1 MAMEVELIAAGTK
14 LSAKGEGASHDI
26 SASQTR
32 TFLCAMDITD
42 QIEQESID
50 LSVWGSED
58 GQNWG
63 TKPLLMMPQ
72 RFYRGET
79 RQILDLSLKPEI
91 RFIRAKWDLF
101 RWGRVAP
108 HPMFVVGFH
117 ASEVPAFAQ
126 KTAAEPA
133 ARG

>member
-1 MAMEVELIAAGTK
+1 MEGELIPQGTRVT
-14 LSAKGEGASHDI
+14 SNGEGEAHDI
-26 SASQTR
+26 GASGTR
-32 TFLCAMDITD
+32 TFLCSMVITD

-50 LSVWGSED
+50 VSIWGSAD

-79 RQILDLSLKPEI
+79 RQVLDLSLKPEI
-91 RFIRAKWDLF
+91 RFLRAKWELF

-108 HPMFVVGFH
+108 HPMFVVGFQV
-117 ASEVPAFAQ
+117 SEVPPFVRQPVGQPVA
-126 KTAAEPA
+126 T
-133 ARG
+133 

>member
-1 MAMEVELIAAGTK
+1 MEVELISPGTRVT
-14 LSAKGEGASHDI
+14 STGEGEAHDI
-26 SASQTR
+26 AASGTR
-32 TFLCAMDITD
+32 TFLCSMVITD

-50 LSVWGSED
+50 LSIWGSGD

-91 RFIRAKWDLF
+91 RFLRAKWELF

-108 HPMFVVGFH
+108 HPMFVVAFRLR
-117 ASEVPAFAQ
+117 EVPAFAHPPVR
-126 KTAAEPA
+126 A
-133 ARG
+133 

>member
-1 MAMEVELIAAGTK
+1 MTMELDLISAGTRVR
-14 LSAKGEGASHDI
+14 ANGEGEPHDI

-32 TFLCAMDITD
+32 TFLCSMAITD

-50 LSVWGSED
+50 ISIWGSAD

-79 RQILDLSLKPEI
+79 RQVLDLTLKPEI
-91 RFIRAKWDLF
+91 RLLRAKWDLF

-117 ASEVPAFAQ
+117 LTEVPAFTRQNLAQ
-126 KTAAEPA
+126 PA
-133 ARG
+133 AR